1 MAPCGRCRIATPS
14 RTRSGPTSRFTSRDL
29 PGCPETSWDSSTRE
43 RTGPVYRS
51 ASRPS
56 WATERRT
63 SSRSRASKSQERWT
77 CGTRRRPSRAYV
89 VGLAEI
95 TLELWPSF
103 VVGDTVLWGR
113 SDFFRAF
120 VVAFDERG
128 QHFTL
133 HPALPT
139 ALANRT
145 SGAITGRAG
154 STNPIPAESRATP
167 ERGAGSLPAGGQAS
181 SAASDSSTIATSG
194 CARSFCVTVM
204 IRPLTRSRCGKRF
217 STVARSMRRPSV
229 IRKSSSKI
237 TTMTAS

>member
-14 RTRSGPTSRFTSRDL
+14 RTGSGPTSRFTSRDL

-95 TLELWPSF
+95 TFELWPSF
-103 VVGDTVLWGR
+103 VVGDTVLWVGAISSARLSWASTSWGSTSR
-113 SDFFRAF
+113 SPPYR
-120 VVAFDERG
+120 
-128 QHFTL
+128 
-133 HPALPT
+133 P

-204 IRPLTRSRCGKRF
+204 IRPLT
-217 STVARSMRRPSV
+217 
-229 IRKSSSKI
+229 
-237 TTMTAS
+237 